1 MKQYVLID
9 KKILFDNSL
18 SLEAK
23 GVYGLMMSFLS
34 HTYLFLPY
42 ILFALVLVGYRIF
55 SISEAQGVKY
65 RPRQRRRRMAF

>member
-23 GVYGLMMSFLS
+23 GVYGLMMSFDSEIVNVEEIYKYSSEGKEVIDRAVKELQS
-34 HTYLFLPY
+34 H
-42 ILFALVLVGYRIF
+42 GYVF
-55 SISEAQGVKY
+55 TEE
-65 RPRQRRRRMAF
+65 